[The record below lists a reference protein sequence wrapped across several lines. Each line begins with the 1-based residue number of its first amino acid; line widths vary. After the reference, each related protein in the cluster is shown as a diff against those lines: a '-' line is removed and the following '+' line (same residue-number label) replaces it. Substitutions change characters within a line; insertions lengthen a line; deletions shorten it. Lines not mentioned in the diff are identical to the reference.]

1 MVSKLLIVAPKVI
14 LLLVVDKITS
24 AFKVVAPLYVWVPDV
39 VTLALMA
46 DVEDTLILAA
56 VLIIPSMA
64 AVVVAT
70 ELAKLTALSI
80 SKTLI
85 RYELPTAPE
94 KVFRVPVICKVPSF
108 ALAPSIVPA
117 MVTELFCAKIRYAEP
132 VLSSK
137 VIEVEVR
144 HN

>member
-24 AFKVVAPLYVWVPDV
+24 AFNVVAPLYVCVPVV
-39 VTLALMA
+39 VTLALIA

-56 VLIIPSMA
+56 VLMVPSIV

-85 RYELPTAPE
+85 R
-94 KVFRVPVICKVPSF
+94 
-108 ALAPSIVPA
+108 
-117 MVTELFCAKIRYAEP
+117 
-132 VLSSK
+132 
-137 VIEVEVR
+137 
-144 HN
+144 

>member
-1 MVSKLLIVAPKVI
+1 MVEPNEI

-39 VTLALMA
+39 VTLALIA

-56 VLIIPSMA
+56 VLMVPSIV

-70 ELAKLTALSI
+70 ELAKLTAVSI

-85 RYELPTAPE
+85 RYVLPTAPE
-94 KVFRVPVICKVPSF
+94 KVFKVPVICKVPS
-108 ALAPSIVPA
+108 
-117 MVTELFCAKIRYAEP
+117 
-132 VLSSK
+132 
-137 VIEVEVR
+137 
-144 HN
+144 

>member
-1 MVSKLLIVAPKVI
+1 MPV
-14 LLLVVDKITS
+14 
-24 AFKVVAPLYVWVPDV
+24 V
-39 VTLALMA
+39 VTLALIA
-46 DVEDTLILAA
+46 DVENTLILAA
-56 VLIIPSMA
+56 VLMVPSIV

-85 RYELPTAPE
+85 RYVLPTAPE
-94 KVFRVPVICKVPSF
+94 KVFKVPVICKVPSF

-117 MVTELFCAKIRYAEP
+117 MVTELFSAKIRYAEP

-137 VIEVEVR
+137 VIEVDVR
-144 HN
+144 A